1 MAGNSCTYGSD
12 LRVLARQSKKGHN
25 RPKTM
30 KIHEYMASLPK
41 EVVRDLGTQ
50 EGRVRRTKNDPL
62 LFAAIYLLHHITSET
77 GERSLSDFHLA
88 LCEYAESWSKPITK
102 ERESRNAFIAPRN
115 GGKSTWLFLILPMWG
130 AAHGHIKFVA
140 AFADSAGQ
148 AEEHLQTFKDELDT
162 NEALTRDFP
171 ELCTPLV
178 GKRKNTAI
186 AQSRDQIRQANG
198 FAFVAKGADSKTLGL
213 KINKQRPDLI
223 LFDDIEPQEANYSEN
238 EALKRKGT
246 LLNAIL
252 PMNIYARV
260 VFAGTTTMP
269 GSIIDQMR
277 MVSEKERE
285 YFPEAGNFL
294 ANFHARHKGLYKSG
308 ANDNHCQ
315 SPIST
320 PNSNTE
326 NLESSEFYDSLDAD
340 LRWVIDENIKVHYF
354 PVILKEGDSERS
366 LWPEFWSMEYLNS
379 IRHTRSFA
387 MNLMNKPVSLDAAYW
402 QDADIRIGEPV
413 GGYGNTL
420 LIVDPAVTTKKRS
433 DYTGIAVISR
443 GLDAEGKPDNRLY
456 VRYAEQHKVSPGP
469 ELRELVADL
478 CERYGAK
485 VVYVESNQGGD
496 VWRSVFDGI
505 PAKLRLERAVGAKEV
520 RATHALDFY
529 QKGLVWHTGFF
540 DTLQTQMFAFPKV
553 QKDDVVD
560 AVCSG
565 VLYFLGKP
573 QVQVSIQTYAYA

>member
-1 MAGNSCTYGSD
+1 
-12 LRVLARQSKKGHN
+12 
-25 RPKTM
+25 M
-30 KIHEYMASLPK
+30 KINEYMRSLPK
-41 EVVRDLGTQ
+41 EVVQDLGTR
-50 EGRVRRTKNDPL
+50 EGRIRQTRNNPL
-62 LFAAIYLLHHITSET
+62 LFAITYMLHHITSDT
-77 GERSLSDFHLA
+77 GEKSLSDFHLA
-88 LCEYAESWSKPITK
+88 LCDYAESWAKPITK
-102 ERESRNAFIAPRN
+102 ERENRNAFIAPRN
-115 GGKSTWLFLILPMWG
+115 GGKSTWLFLLLPMWG

-148 AEEHLQTFKDELDT
+148 AEEHLQTFKDELDS

-171 ELCTPLV
+171 ELCSPLV
-178 GKRKNTAI
+178 GQRKNTAI

-269 GSIIDQMR
+269 LSIIDQLR
-277 MVSEKERE
+277 MVEEKVRE
-285 YFPEAGNFL
+285 YGESELPEILGNSKSL
-294 ANFHARHKGLYKSG
+294 LKSG
-308 ANDNHCQ
+308 TNEFDSN
-315 SPIST
+315 SYIST

-326 NLESSEFYDSLDAD
+326 NLKSSAPDLYESLDPD

-354 PVILKEGDSERS
+354 PVIIKEGDSERS

-387 MNLMNKPVSLDAAYW
+387 MNLMNRPVSVDAAYW
-402 QDADIRIGEPV
+402 QDADIRIGEPA

-420 LIVDPAVTTKKRS
+420 LVVDPAVTTKKRS
-433 DYTGIAVISR
+433 DYTGIAVVSR
-443 GLDAEGKPDNRLY
+443 GLNAEGKPDNRLY

-469 ELRELVADL
+469 ELRELVTGL
-478 CERYGAK
+478 CERYGAS
-485 VVYVESNQGGD
+485 VVLVESNQGGD
-496 VWRSVFDGI
+496 VWKSVFDGI
-505 PAKLRLERAVGAKEV
+505 PAKLRLERAVGAKEL

-529 QKGLVWHTGFF
+529 QKGSVIHTGFF
-540 DTLQTQMFAFPKV
+540 DTLQTQMFAFPRV
-553 QKDDVVD
+553 SHDDVVD

-573 QVQVSIQTYAYA
+573 QVQVSIKTQAYA

>member
-1 MAGNSCTYGSD
+1 
-12 LRVLARQSKKGHN
+12 
-25 RPKTM
+25 M
-30 KIHEYMASLPK
+30 KIKDYLTTLPK
-41 EVVRDLGTQ
+41 EVVSELGTR
-50 EGRVRRTKNDPL
+50 EGRIKHTKNNPL
-62 LFAAIYLLHHITSET
+62 LFAVMYLPHHLTSET
-77 GERSLSDFHLA
+77 GAMSLSEFHLA
-88 LCEYAESWSKPITK
+88 LVEYAQSWARPITK
-102 ERESRNAFIAPRN
+102 ERESRDAFIAPRN

-130 AAHGHIKFVA
+130 AAHGHIRFVA

-162 NEALTRDFP
+162 NEALAKDFP

-223 LFDDIEPQEANYSEN
+223 LFDDIEPGEANYSEN

-246 LLNAIL
+246 VLNAIL

-260 VFAGTTTMP
+260 CFAGTTTMP
-269 GSIIDQMR
+269 MSIIDQMR
-277 MVSEKERE
+277 MVEEKQRE
-285 YFPEAGNFL
+285 YLFEGAEFPGHFDDVHK
-294 ANFHARHKGLYKSG
+294 ANKSG
-308 ANDNHCQ
+308 TKEINSN

-326 NLESSEFYDSLDAD
+326 NLKNSEPDFYEALDPE
-340 LRWVIDENIKVHYF
+340 LRWVIDENIRVHYF
-354 PVILKEGDSERS
+354 PVILKDGDTERS

-387 MNLMNKPVSLDAAYW
+387 MNLMNRPVSLDAAYW
-402 QDADIRIGEPV
+402 QDADIRIGEPA

-420 LIVDPAVTTKKRS
+420 LVVDPAVTTKKRS
-433 DYTGIAVISR
+433 DYTGIAVVSR
-443 GLDAEGKPDNRLY
+443 GLDAEGKPDGRLY

-469 ELRELVADL
+469 ELRELVTGL
-478 CERYGAK
+478 CGLYGAS

-496 VWRSVFDGI
+496 VWKSVFDGI
-505 PAKLRLERAVGAKEV
+505 PAKLRLERATESKEL
-520 RATHALDFY
+520 RATHTLDFY
-529 QKGLVWHTGFF
+529 QKGRVFHTGFF

-553 QKDDVVD
+553 THDDVVD

-573 QVQVSIQTYAYA
+573 QVQVKINSQTYV

>member
-1 MAGNSCTYGSD
+1 
-12 LRVLARQSKKGHN
+12 
-25 RPKTM
+25 M
-30 KIHEYMASLPK
+30 KAQEYIASLPK
-41 EVVRDLGTQ
+41 EVIADLGTQ
-50 EGRVRRTKNDPL
+50 EGRIRQTAHDPL
-62 LFAAIYLLHHITSET
+62 LFAIIYMLHHITNDA
-77 GERSLSDFHLA
+77 GAISLSDFHLA
-88 LCEYAESWSKPITK
+88 LCEYAKKWAMPITK
-102 ERESRNAFIAPRN
+102 EREHRDSFIAPRN
-115 GGKSTWLFLILPMWG
+115 GGKSTWLFTILPMWG
-130 AAHGHIKFVA
+130 AAHGHITFVA

-148 AEEHLQTFKDELDT
+148 AEEHLQTFKTELDT
-162 NEALTRDFP
+162 NEILAKDFP
-171 ELCTPLV
+171 DLCTPLY

-213 KINKQRPDLI
+213 KIGKTRPDLI

-238 EALKRKGT
+238 EAGKRKST

-260 VFAGTTTMP
+260 CFAGTTTMP

-277 MVSEKERE
+277 MVEEKERE
-285 YFPEAGNFL
+285 Y
-294 ANFHARHKGLYKSG
+294 KSG
-308 ANDNHCQ
+308 TKEFE
-315 SPIST
+315 SELPIST
-320 PNSNTE
+320 PNSNSE
-326 NLESSEFYDSLDAD
+326 NLENLDRELYEALDPD

-354 PVILKEGDSERS
+354 PVIIKEGDRERS

-387 MNLMNKPVSLDAAYW
+387 MNLMNRPVSLDAAYW
-402 QDADIRIGEPV
+402 QDADIRVDGSQRE
-413 GGYGNTL
+413 YGRTL
-420 LIVDPAVTTKKRS
+420 LVVDPAVTTKKRS

-443 GLDAEGKPDNRLY
+443 GLDKEGKPDNLLY
-456 VRYAEQHKVSPGP
+456 VRYAEQHKISPGP
-469 ELRELVADL
+469 ELKELVTGL

-496 VWRSVFDGI
+496 VWKSVFDGI
-505 PAKLRLERAVGAKEV
+505 PAKLRLERAVGAKEL
-520 RATHALDFY
+520 RAAHALDFY
-529 QKGLVWHTGFF
+529 QKGRVIHTGFF

-553 QKDDVVD
+553 THDDVVD

-573 QVQVSIQTYAYA
+573 NVQPSIKSQSYI